1 MRRILSLCVLCL
13 IIIFLSACGETDGS
27 DRAVLTPQPPESSGS
42 LNNSIDEY
50 VTSEQQGDTSAID
63 GLREEAENNSY
74 DNEYISSDYDV
85 NATTEEQVE
94 KNENDLTESNVN
106 SSTNTDIYIGEYND
120 YAINEPMLEIQKND
134 DETYKIQIGIFR
146 LIQLYDCVGYATEDG
161 IQFSTTEWG
170 DDREIRGMITFESD
184 IATVTFISGWSDF
197 SNIVEYEY
205 YKTSDIPNIYVPEYM
220 N

>member
-1 MRRILSLCVLCL
+1 MRKILSSCVLCL
-13 IIIFLSACGETDGS
+13 LLIFLTACGDADDSDGV
-27 DRAVLTPQPPESSGS
+27 ALTPQPPESSGL

-50 VTSEQQGDTSAID
+50 VTSEQQGDTSSID

-74 DNEYISSDYDV
+74 NKEYISPDNDLDE
-85 NATTEEQVE
+85 TTEEQVE
-94 KNENDLTESNVN
+94 KPENDVTGSNMN
-106 SSTNTDIYIGEYND
+106 SGTNTDVYTGEFND
-120 YAINEPMLEIQKND
+120 YDVNEPMLEIQKND

-146 LIQLYDCVGYATEDG
+146 LVQLYDCVGYAIEDG

-170 DDREIRGMITFESD
+170 DDREISGTITFESD
-184 IATVTFISGWSDF
+184 IATVAFTSGWRDF
-197 SNIVEYEY
+197 ASIAEYRY